1 MFFLSLS
8 VHEVKRG
15 LRVAASNAEP
25 SSSQIT
31 GLRAHSVPSLF
42 RVLAS
47 ESSPFKKASG
57 WRGQMQG
64 RLVHRGGALPS
75 RTHSCSEHRRGTGH
89 YLKIT
94 LLNDKGLGPGL
105 RQWVQ
110 QVVWPEWR
118 DLEY

>member
-1 MFFLSLS
+1 MGLSDQCAKLVVFQKQCVVFFLSLS

-64 RLVHRGGALPS
+64 RLVHRGGPCPLGLTRALS
-75 RTHSCSEHRRGTGH
+75 TGGALATT
-89 YLKIT
+89 LK
-94 LLNDKGLGPGL
+94 
-105 RQWVQ
+105 
-110 QVVWPEWR
+110 
-118 DLEY
+118 